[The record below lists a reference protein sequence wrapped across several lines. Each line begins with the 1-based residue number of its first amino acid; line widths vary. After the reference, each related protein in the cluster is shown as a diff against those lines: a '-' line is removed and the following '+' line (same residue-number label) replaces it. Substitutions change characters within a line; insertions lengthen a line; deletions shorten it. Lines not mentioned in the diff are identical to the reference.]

1 MNDNI
6 LPNAAQFAGSAQ
18 AGEEWPPR
26 TASERVEPAMGT
38 VFAVPMDDHNTMK
51 FGIHKCRNGEEPSYN
66 KGFGRTADRPY
77 EERQRKPGDYEAWVG
92 QRPIA
97 VHDLEHLGT
106 TDRGVIMFRRM
117 VRTGIRAVQDGKDPL
132 GLSYK
137 DGAVTPTYSSNTV
150 VRVPP
155 ASTPEA
161 DRELLLKTGRKIAE
175 GYLKTPPTVV
185 YREQIRSQ
193 Q

>member
-1 MNDNI
+1 
-6 LPNAAQFAGSAQ
+6 
-18 AGEEWPPR
+18 
-26 TASERVEPAMGT
+26 
-38 VFAVPMDDHNTMK
+38 
-51 FGIHKCRNGEEPSYN
+51 
-66 KGFGRTADRPY
+66 
-77 EERQRKPGDYEAWVG
+77 
-92 QRPIA
+92 
-97 VHDLEHLGT
+97 
-106 TDRGVIMFRRM
+106 
-117 VRTGIRAVQDGKDPL
+117 
-132 GLSYK
+132 
-137 DGAVTPTYSSNTV
+137 VTPTYSSNTV